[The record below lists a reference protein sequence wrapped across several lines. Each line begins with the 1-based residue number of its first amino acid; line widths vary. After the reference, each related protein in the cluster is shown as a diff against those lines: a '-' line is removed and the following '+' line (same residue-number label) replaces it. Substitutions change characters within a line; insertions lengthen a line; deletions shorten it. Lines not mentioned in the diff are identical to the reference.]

1 MESPNLLTMGKISGV
16 HGLAGNLKVWSFAE
30 SVDTFEKGRTI
41 LIRKENEPDG
51 SGISHTIQ
59 SVSPWKKGVLL
70 KLKDITDRNGAE
82 DLVGRLIL
90 MDKTELPELE
100 EDTWYWQ
107 DLLGLRVVDEERGD
121 LGSVED
127 IFPTGANDVLVVKQG
142 KNETLIPMHREFI
155 MDVNLDKGVIET
167 RLPEGL

>member
-1 MESPNLLTMGKISGV
+1 MESQNLLTMGKISGV

-30 SVDTFEKGRTI
+30 SSDTFKKGCTI
-41 LIRKENEPDG
+41 LIRKENEADG
-51 SGISHTIQ
+51 AGITHTIQ

-70 KLKDITDRNGAE
+70 KLKGVSDRNGAE

-90 MDKTELPELE
+90 MDKTDLPELE

-107 DLLGLRVVDEERGD
+107 DLLGLNVVDQERGD
-121 LGSVED
+121 VGTIED
-127 IFPTGANDVLVVKQG
+127 IFPTGANDVLVVKKG
-142 KNETLIPMHREFI
+142 KDEILIPMHREFI
-155 MDVNLDKGVIET
+155 LDVDLDKGVVET